1 MAKESIKAR
10 QKKREAM
17 VKKFAE
23 KRAALKAAGDYAGL
37 DKLPKNAS
45 PVRLKNRCQLTGR
58 PKGYIRYFGVSRIV
72 FRDMALNG
80 LIPGVKKASWQYFIK
95 VRLI

>member
-10 QKKREAM
+10 QRKREKM
-17 VKKFAE
+17 VAKYAD
-23 KRAALKAAGDYAGL
+23 KRKALKAAGDYAGL

-45 PVRLKNRCQLTGR
+45 PVRLKNRCRLTGR
-58 PKGYIRYFGVSRIV
+58 PKGYMRFFGISRIM

-80 LIPGVKKASWQYFIK
+80 IIPGVKKASW
-95 VRLI
+95 